1 MATSF
6 NLNQFWNQVRED
18 TRLNLPDKIWRSTI
32 YWLLPSSIDEQK
44 GVITFLVMQSFIK
57 QVIEGEPT
65 INTVLRN
72 SIEKQWRKIL
82 PNTGDI
88 TIIITAVDE
97 ETNDTSEATSDAT
110 TTKQATVPPQR
121 TAQPVDVEPQT
132 ATISQATPY
141 TPPVTEPITD
151 PTPIDAD
158 YNGYGT
164 AYAEYSNYTPGT
176 LPTTPQAPLPEPPAN
191 SSGYYQPTVPYYE
204 TPVIVDKPTTL
215 QRPTVPDLHIG
226 TTNDLNTNDDTS
238 LFKDYE
244 ETNDK
249 NNSSGT
255 GISDSMLN
263 AAFTFDSFVAGG
275 SNQLAYAAALNVA
288 DFPAQRYNPL
298 FIYGESGLG
307 KTHLMHAI
315 GNKLKITHPEF
326 KIMCITSENFLNS
339 FVASIR
345 SKQNDEFRNTFRKVD
360 VLLVDDIQ
368 FIQDRRYTG
377 TQMEF
382 FHTFND
388 LINNTKQIILTSDTL
403 PKNMDQME
411 ERLKTR
417 FSSGLVVTI
426 DPPTPE
432 MLQAILRTMVD
443 NEHMKLPEL
452 NVPLEV
458 IQFLSKMFNKRSVR
472 DLQGAFNKLVSAAE
486 LDKRLETIDAEY
498 TRKVLSD
505 VLPDDEQPILSVKY
519 IQDCVAAYY
528 QIKRESLLSQKRNKQ
543 YAVPRQ
549 VAMYL
554 CRELINESYPQISQ
568 AFGKKDHTTALYAYE
583 KISKK
588 VNDDADFR
596 RQIEDIK
603 DKINTAI

>member
-1 MATSF
+1 MGTSF

-18 TRLNLPDKIWRSTI
+18 TRLNLPDSIWRSTI
-32 YWLLPSSIDEQK
+32 YWLLPTSIDEQK
-44 GVITFLVMQSFIK
+44 SVITFMVMQSYIK

-65 INTVLRN
+65 IYTVLRN

-88 TIIITAVDE
+88 TIIITSVDE
-97 ETNDTSEATSDAT
+97 ETPSNPAEPSSVEATTNPVAAPTVAPQPSDT
-110 TTKQATVPPQR
+110 M
-121 TAQPVDVEPQT
+121 T
-132 ATISQATPY
+132 ATQPATPVN
-141 TPPVTEPITD
+141 PQVVD
-151 PTPIDAD
+151 PAPLDSD
-158 YNGYGT
+158 YNAYGN
-164 AYAEYSNYTPGT
+164 AYTDYDSYPMDP
-176 LPTTPQAPLPEPPAN
+176 LPTTPQAPLPEPPASAATTIG
-191 SSGYYQPTVPYYE
+191 SSSLYQPNMPHYDS
-204 TPVIVDKPTTL
+204 PVIVDKPQALT
-215 QRPTVPDLHIG
+215 RPTVPDLHVG
-226 TTNDLNTNDDTS
+226 TANDLNTNDDTS

-244 ETNDK
+244 ETSEK
-249 NNSSGT
+249 NNTLGN
-255 GISDSMLN
+255 GFSDSMLN

-315 GNKLKITHPEF
+315 GNKLNKTHPEF

-382 FHTFND
+382 FDTFND

-519 IQDCVAAYY
+519 IQDCVASYY

-554 CRELINESYPQISQ
+554 CREMISESYPQISK

-603 DKINTAI
+603 DKINNAI

>member
-1 MATSF
+1 MGTAF

-44 GVITFLVMQSFIK
+44 GVITFMVMQSFIK

-88 TIIITAVDE
+88 TIIITSVDE
-97 ETNDTSEATSDAT
+97 ETNGTADETGDVSTTHQGATMAPRGAQEVDVTPS
-110 TTKQATVPPQR
+110 
-121 TAQPVDVEPQT
+121 AQPVQSVTPTVEPAVET
-132 ATISQATPY
+132 APTEIDFNGYSATY
-141 TPPVTEPITD
+141 T
-151 PTPIDAD
+151 D
-158 YNGYGT
+158 YN
-164 AYAEYSNYTPGT
+164 NYTTGP
-176 LPTTPQAPLPEPPAN
+176 LPTMPQTRLPEPPTE
-191 SSGYYQPTVPYYE
+191 SSGYYQPTVPYYD

-215 QRPTVPDLHIG
+215 QRPTVPDLHVG
-226 TTNDLNTNDDTS
+226 TTTDLNTADDTS

-244 ETNDK
+244 ETTDK
-249 NNSSGT
+249 SNATGT

-263 AAFTFDSFVAGG
+263 ASFTFDSFVAGG

-588 VNDDADFR
+588 VSDDADFR

-603 DKINTAI
+603 DTINNAT

>member
-1 MATSF
+1 MGTAF

-44 GVITFLVMQSFIK
+44 GVITFMVMQSFIK

-88 TIIITAVDE
+88 TIIITSVDE
-97 ETNDTSEATSDAT
+97 ETNGTADEAGDVST
-110 TTKQATVPPQR
+110 THQGAAMAPRGAQEVDVTPS
-121 TAQPVDVEPQT
+121 AQPVQSVTPTVEPAVET
-132 ATISQATPY
+132 APTEIDFNGYSATY
-141 TPPVTEPITD
+141 T
-151 PTPIDAD
+151 D
-158 YNGYGT
+158 YN
-164 AYAEYSNYTPGT
+164 NYTTGPI
-176 LPTTPQAPLPEPPAN
+176 PTMPQTRLPEPPTE
-191 SSGYYQPTVPYYE
+191 SSGYYQPTVPYYD

-215 QRPTVPDLHIG
+215 QRPTVPDLHVG
-226 TTNDLNTNDDTS
+226 TTTDLNTADDTS

-244 ETNDK
+244 ETTDK
-249 NNSSGT
+249 SNATGT

-263 AAFTFDSFVAGG
+263 ASFTFDSFVAGG

-588 VNDDADFR
+588 VSDDADFR

-603 DKINTAI
+603 DTINNAT

>member
-1 MATSF
+1 MDSF
-6 NLNQFWNQVRED
+6 NDVLDAAKAYCREHTADATYQYYISGLKAVSFENSNCITLEVRNDFICKIVSDRYTGLLKDAFKAVLGFDVEVKFTVPQPEPEAAKEKRPMDEASLPSGRYDFTFENFIRGPSNQF
-18 TRLNLPDKIWRSTI
+18 
-32 YWLLPSSIDEQK
+32 
-44 GVITFLVMQSFIK
+44 
-57 QVIEGEPT
+57 
-65 INTVLRN
+65 
-72 SIEKQWRKIL
+72 
-82 PNTGDI
+82 
-88 TIIITAVDE
+88 
-97 ETNDTSEATSDAT
+97 
-110 TTKQATVPPQR
+110 
-121 TAQPVDVEPQT
+121 
-132 ATISQATPY
+132 
-141 TPPVTEPITD
+141 
-151 PTPIDAD
+151 
-158 YNGYGT
+158 
-164 AYAEYSNYTPGT
+164 
-176 LPTTPQAPLPEPPAN
+176 
-191 SSGYYQPTVPYYE
+191 
-204 TPVIVDKPTTL
+204 
-215 QRPTVPDLHIG
+215 
-226 TTNDLNTNDDTS
+226 
-238 LFKDYE
+238 
-244 ETNDK
+244 
-249 NNSSGT
+249 
-255 GISDSMLN
+255 
-263 AAFTFDSFVAGG
+263 AF
-275 SNQLAYAAALNVA
+275 AAAQAVA
-288 DFPAQRYNPL
+288 ANPSGAYNPL

-315 GNKLKITHPEF
+315 GNKLNKTHPEF

-519 IQDCVAAYY
+519 IQDCVASYY

-554 CRELINESYPQISQ
+554 CREMISESYPQISQ

-603 DKINTAI
+603 DKINNAI